1 MPMTEMTILTAL
13 DHIDSAIKF
22 RFGIVE
28 PKRLTEPETRMYPG
42 HERAAQHI
50 KFMVNEARKML
61 HENPGK
67 REKIMRWL
75 AFGQCW
81 IWTMGLASIDDLK
94 DANRPPDE

>member
-1 MPMTEMTILTAL
+1 MTDMTIMTAL
-13 DHIDSAIKF
+13 DHIDSAIKY
-22 RFGIVE
+22 RFGPVE
-28 PKRLTEPETRMYPG
+28 PKRLTAPESRMYPS

-50 KFMVNEARKML
+50 KFMVNEAKRML
-61 HENPGK
+61 VETPEK

-81 IWTMGLASIDDLK
+81 VWTLGLASIDDLK